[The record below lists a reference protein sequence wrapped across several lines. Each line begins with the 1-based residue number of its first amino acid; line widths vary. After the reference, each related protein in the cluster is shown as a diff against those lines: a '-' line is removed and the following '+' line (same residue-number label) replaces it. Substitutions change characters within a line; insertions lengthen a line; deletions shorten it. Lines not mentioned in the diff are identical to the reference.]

1 MGPRGGEAFRLDE
14 LLGRGFAVVARTEA
28 DAAVGPGARRIL
40 DRLGARVVSLEG
52 LAVVRGEMDRL
63 FEDHPAVLLRPDR
76 FVFGV
81 VDEVYDLDR
90 LVAELVRSL
99 SLI

>member
-1 MGPRGGEAFRLDE
+1 
-14 LLGRGFAVVARTEA
+14 
-28 DAAVGPGARRIL
+28 
-40 DRLGARVVSLEG
+40 
-52 LAVVRGEMDRL
+52 VRGEMDRL

>member
-1 MGPRGGEAFRLDE
+1 VGERSASTSCSVADSLSWPAPRQTQPSARARGGSSIAS
-14 LLGRGFAVVARTEA
+14 
-28 DAAVGPGARRIL
+28 
-40 DRLGARVVSLEG
+40 ARVVSLEG
-52 LAVVRGEMDRL
+52 LAAVRGEMDRL